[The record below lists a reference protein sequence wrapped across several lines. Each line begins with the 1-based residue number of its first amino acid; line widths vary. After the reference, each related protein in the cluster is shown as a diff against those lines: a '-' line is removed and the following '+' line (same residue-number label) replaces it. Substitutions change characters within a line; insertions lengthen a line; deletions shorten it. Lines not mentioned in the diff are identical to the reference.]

1 MDSRR
6 GPGRPRL
13 EDTMNPEWYKIIIEA
28 GKEGQ
33 NVTQFLLTLGIS
45 WEGHNALLKRNK
57 KYYEAVQQYKVLCEQ
72 YWFNL
77 AHNSMSQNGGNGF
90 NSRLWSLMVRNMFP
104 QNWSESSKIDLTSKG
119 DKLNTADSPIQIEII
134 RKSIEDENQK

>member
-1 MDSRR
+1 MDNKK

-13 EDTMNPEWYKIIIEA
+13 EETMNPEWYKIIIDA

-119 DKLNTADSPIQIEII
+119 DKLNPSDNPIQIEII
-134 RKSIEDENQK
+134 RKAIEDEGQK

>member
-1 MDSRR
+1 MDNNKR

-13 EDTMNPEWYKIIIEA
+13 EVTMNPEWYKIIIDA

-57 KYYEAVQQYKVLCEQ
+57 KYYEAVQQYKILCEQ

-104 QNWSESSKIDLTSKG
+104 QNWSESTKIDVNSKVEEIN
-119 DKLNTADSPIQIEII
+119 KQPIHIEII